1 MRVVEVVEVALVLL
15 VTCDQSHFQQ
25 LSYFLSYAVRLKL
38 SQTHPQLGCTP
49 ATTCERARAN
59 SKTQHVNSQSAN
71 VLLLPNH
78 KSKFLRRAKK
88 IIVTIQKNYFKA
100 TAI

>member
-59 SKTQHVNSQSAN
+59 SKHVNSQSAN
-71 VLLLPNH
+71 VLLLPNQK